1 MILFGLGNPGLQ
13 YRNTRHNVGHIFL
26 NLLAKHFHKRF
37 IRRSD
42 HYICLLNIR
51 GSVLTLI
58 KPISWMNQS
67 GVVTAKLT
75 AKHKQEILVVVDD
88 IALPLGRMRLRTR
101 GSDGGHKGLRSIA
114 EHLKTDDF
122 ARLRIGVGEPE
133 IDPADYVLSRFSR
146 AEMSLV
152 KKTIDESIKGIEI
165 AVKDGFEKAQNY
177 INAVNLT
184 DKSEALI
191 SKS

>member
-1 MILFGLGNPGLQ
+1 MIIFGLGNPGLQ

-26 NLLAKHFHKRF
+26 NVLARHFHKRF
-37 IRRSD
+37 IRRND
-42 HYICLLNIR
+42 HYICQLNVR

-67 GVVTAKLT
+67 GAVTSRLAAKY
-75 AKHKQEILVVVDD
+75 KQEILVAVDD

-122 ARLRIGVGEPE
+122 ARLRIGIGKPDV
-133 IDPADYVLSRFSR
+133 DPADYVLSRFSR

-152 KKTIDESIKGIEI
+152 KKVIDESIKGIEI

-177 INAVNLT
+177 INGIDLT
-184 DKSEALI
+184 AKNG
-191 SKS
+191 

>member
-1 MILFGLGNPGLQ
+1 L
-13 YRNTRHNVGHIFL
+13 NV
-26 NLLAKHFHKRF
+26 K
-37 IRRSD
+37 
-42 HYICLLNIR
+42 
-51 GSVLTLI
+51 GSALTFV
-58 KPISWMNQS
+58 KPVSWMNLS
-67 GVVTAKLT
+67 GAVTARLT
-75 AKHKQEILVVVDD
+75 VKYKQEILVVVDD

-122 ARLRIGVGEPE
+122 ARLRIGIGKPD
-133 IDPADYVLSRFSR
+133 INPADYVLSRFSK
-146 AEMSLV
+146 AEMSVV
-152 KKTIDESIKGIEI
+152 KKVIDEGIKGIEI

>member
-1 MILFGLGNPGLQ
+1 MQ
-13 YRNTRHNVGHIFL
+13 YRNTRHNVGHVFL

-42 HYICLLNIR
+42 HSICLLNIR

-58 KPISWMNQS
+58 KPVCWMNQS
-67 GVVTAKLT
+67 GAVTAKLT
-75 AKHKQEILVVVDD
+75 VKYKQEILVVVDD

-122 ARLRIGVGEPE
+122 ARLRIGIGKPDIE
-133 IDPADYVLSRFSR
+133 PADYVLSRFSR
-146 AEMSLV
+146 TEMSLV
-152 KKTIDESIKGIEI
+152 KKTIEECIKGIEI

-177 INAVNLT
+177 INGIKIDANG
-184 DKSEALI
+184 
-191 SKS
+191 

>member
-1 MILFGLGNPGLQ
+1 MIIFGLGNPGLQ

-37 IRRSD
+37 IRRND
-42 HYICLLNIR
+42 HYACSLNVK
-51 GSVLTLI
+51 GSALTLI
-58 KPISWMNQS
+58 KPISWMNLS
-67 GVVTAKLT
+67 GVVIVKLT
-75 AKHKQEILVVVDD
+75 TKYKDEILVVVDD
-88 IALPLGRMRLRTR
+88 IALPLGRMRLRAR

-122 ARLRIGVGEPE
+122 ARLRIGVGEPD

-152 KKTIDESIKGIEI
+152 KKVIDESIKGIEI

-177 INAVNLT
+177 INGIKIDANG
-184 DKSEALI
+184 
-191 SKS
+191 